1 MLIYCKTEVGDFH
14 LLKRSKSSYGRPGTA
29 GELPL
34 SKRAFCFLLSVSVIV
49 SVQAQILL
57 LNPSFENGY
66 HDCSISISPVSWN
79 LCEEGVFNCTTDTVE
94 GARPA
99 HTVIEGAY
107 TFAVRTQGA
116 TYNGAISQNLPC
128 ILKQGIT
135 YNTTFWI
142 TGNTYDFQPII
153 KTGRAQLWLG
163 NDTCLRSFK
172 IFDSGPLDTVWE
184 YHTITFTP
192 DTDYSYFHIC
202 GLPQPN
208 VSAANVLLDAFSPI
222 YVVNAHQVHS
232 YTTDTLLPIG
242 STACLNLS
250 AYADT
255 TYSRV
260 WWEQV
265 GVGLIDNQINAGT
278 YCTDTNTT
286 YIIHMLG
293 QDSTC
298 AGYLPSSDT
307 VRVRFYDPNGITQ
320 PETATLLKIY
330 PNPAANYITIAAEVK
345 GTLTLHDDLGRL
357 VVTKLIERGNA
368 SLSIEDLP
376 SGVYCYRFTSS
387 NNIVQYGKIVKQ

>member
-1 MLIYCKTEVGDFH
+1 MLIYCKTEVGDFP
-14 LLKRSKSSYGRPGTA
+14 LLKRSKSSCGRLGTA
-29 GELPL
+29 GELLTSLLRVCLMAFIYLNAKCKTMRLLPSELPL

-222 YVVNAHQVHS
+222 YVVNAHQIHS
-232 YTTDTLLPIG
+232 YTKDTLLPICG
-242 STACLNLS
+242 TACLNLN
-250 AYADT
+250 AYSDT

-265 GVGLIDNQINAGT
+265 GVGA
-278 YCTDTNTT
+278 
-286 YIIHMLG
+286 
-293 QDSTC
+293 QDR
-298 AGYLPSSDT
+298 D
-307 VRVRFYDPNGITQ
+307 Q
-320 PETATLLKIY
+320 
-330 PNPAANYITIAAEVK
+330 
-345 GTLTLHDDLGRL
+345 
-357 VVTKLIERGNA
+357 
-368 SLSIEDLP
+368 
-376 SGVYCYRFTSS
+376 
-387 NNIVQYGKIVKQ
+387 

>member
-1 MLIYCKTEVGDFH
+1 MLIYCKTEVGDFP
-14 LLKRSKSSYGRPGTA
+14 LLKRSKSSCGRLGTA
-29 GELPL
+29 GLIGL
-34 SKRAFCFLLSVSVIV
+34 FLLLQFTTVS
-49 SVQAQILL
+49 AYGQIQFV
-57 LNPSFENGY
+57 NPSFENGY
-66 HDCSISISPVSWN
+66 IDCTIPKTPYGWLFCETGVWN
-79 LCEEGVFNCTTDTVE
+79 CKTDTVE
-94 GARPA
+94 GARPSI
-99 HTVIEGAY
+99 TVVDGEFTFGIRTEGAN
-107 TFAVRTQGA
+107 
-116 TYNGAISQNLPC
+116 YNGAISQNLSC
-128 ILKQGIT
+128 ALSRFVD
-135 YNTTFWI
+135 YEVSFWL
-142 TGNTYDFQPII
+142 TGSTHDLLPII
-153 KTGRAQLWLG
+153 KSARAQLWLG
-163 NDTCLRSFK
+163 NDTCSRDFK
-172 IFDSGPLDTVWE
+172 IFESGQLDTVWE

-208 VSAANVLLDAFSPI
+208 VAYANVLLDAFSPI
-222 YVVNAHQVHS
+222 YVVNAHQIHS

-242 STACLNLS
+242 STACLNLN
-250 AYADT
+250 AYSDT